1 MTGTDL
7 IPRGGVPA
15 TSYQG
20 PRIPGSRTTEVRGEE
35 VVQGDAAA
43 LGEDGAGDAVRAGE
57 SQRRCASHFVSVYIS
72 PESVIGEAMVE
83 RAVPI
88 LPGDDLRVAKDFYVD
103 KLGFQVQFEAT
114 ADGKEGIMGLERGT
128 IEITI
133 DCPMSGHGRNACA
146 SLRVAS
152 ADFYYEE
159 WRQTVEM
166 SRPPMNEPWG
176 GRTFGFQDPFG
187 NSIFVI
193 GPVVE

>member
-1 MTGTDL
+1 
-7 IPRGGVPA
+7 
-15 TSYQG
+15 
-20 PRIPGSRTTEVRGEE
+20 
-35 VVQGDAAA
+35 
-43 LGEDGAGDAVRAGE
+43 
-57 SQRRCASHFVSVYIS
+57 
-72 PESVIGEAMVE
+72 MVE

-88 LPGDDLRVAKDFYVD
+88 LPGDDLRVAKDFYVG
-103 KLGFQVQFEAT
+103 KLGFQIQFEAT
-114 ADGKEGIMGLERGT
+114 EDGKEGIMGLERGT

-152 ADFYYEE
+152 ADSYYEE
-159 WRQTVEM
+159 WRQKVEM

-193 GPVVE
+193 GPVIESVL